1 MKYRVKILKA
11 PQQETEEM
19 KYGGQQGFG
28 LDIGSRRIYTDYT
41 PDPYVQGVSN
51 NIEACS

>member
-1 MKYRVKILKA
+1 MKYRVKISKA

-28 LDIGSRRIYTDYT
+28 LELNFATSSGSET
-41 PDPYVQGVSN
+41 PKL
-51 NIEACS
+51 